1 MVPSPH
7 ELVRRSQRGDARAF
21 TELIARYE
29 RSALALAYAA
39 TTDADRAA
47 DAVQEAFI
55 RAWTHLGSLKEP
67 QRFGAWLSNIVRN
80 VCADQHRRRRETG
93 EQGLDQQ
100 AARDGHVIDELSRR
114 EEGDRVAAALAE
126 LEETTRA
133 ALVLRY
139 YDGLSS
145 KEIAQLLEISPAAV
159 DMRLMRGRQE
169 LRKLLEPKGHS
180 PDGHSP
186 EGHSNDGHGQRKEEE
201 SLNHA

>member
-1 MVPSPH
+1 MEPSPH

-29 RSALALAYAA
+29 RSALALAYVA

-55 RAWTHLGSLKEP
+55 RAWTHLASLKEP

-80 VCADQHRRRRETG
+80 VCADQHRRRRESG

-100 AARDGHVIDELSRR
+100 AARDADVIDELSRR
-114 EEGDRVAAALAE
+114 EDGDLVAAALVE

-159 DMRLMRGRQE
+159 DMRLMRGRHE
-169 LRKLLEPKGHS
+169 LRKLLEARGC
-180 PDGHSP
+180 GQRC
-186 EGHSNDGHGQRKEEE
+186 GQRKEEE